1 VDISVAE
8 TLKHKLAL
16 SVAEASEMSNVCRS
30 NIYLAVASGELR
42 AKKRGTSTL
51 ILPDDLRAWIENL
64 PDFTTET
71 KSSRSDMA
79 TRARLEKSREIE
91 APAPPSRREAA
102 ADRARSVAQRQ
113 RRVLAAA
120 E

>member
-1 VDISVAE
+1 MDISLAE
-8 TLKHKLAL
+8 KISLKMAL
-16 SVAEASEMSNVCRS
+16 TIRDACELSSVGRS

-79 TRARLEKSREIE
+79 TQAKRKKSREIQ
-91 APAPPSRREAA
+91 AARE
-102 ADRARSVAQRQ
+102 
-113 RRVLAAA
+113 
-120 E
+120 